1 MNKVEYEMQKLKGYV
16 TIALFILSGL
26 LASCGMFPQAEQEPE
41 PTLAPVQASAEVIA
55 EGRLVPYEH
64 VTLAFSTGGQIAEVL
79 VVEGEMISSG
89 QVIARLNHFEQAAAQ
104 VAAAQVEQVN
114 AEQALEDLNENA
126 DLAAAGARQQV
137 AVARDA
143 ARHAQW
149 RLDSLLSGSK
159 PVDIDSAQADV
170 VLLRDQLE
178 EAQKDFAGYRNK
190 PEDDVQR
197 ATYLSRLADAQHKYD
212 NAVSLLNNLEGSAT
226 EIDQAI
232 AEAELALAEARLQT
246 VEQDYAAL
254 EDGPDP
260 DELAKAQSRLKAA
273 EARLAAAEAAQEDL
287 TLVAPFEGE
296 VVDLSLKAGEQ
307 VAPGQPAVV
316 LADFSRWLV
325 ETDDLTEMEV
335 TEVFEGQRVWVT
347 PDALPELQLQGV
359 VASISNLHQERRGD
373 VVYTVKISLQKS
385 DPRLRW
391 GMTVETR
398 FENDQSQEGAQP

>member
-1 MNKVEYEMQKLKGYV
+1 MNKVEYDMQKMKAYV
-16 TIALFILSGL
+16 TIAFFIFSGL
-26 LASCGMFPQAEQEPE
+26 LASCAMFTQAEQEPE
-41 PTLAPVQASAEVIA
+41 LTLAPVQASAEVIA

-89 QVIARLNHFEQAAAQ
+89 QVIARLNHFEQAAAE

-178 EAQKDFAGYRNK
+178 EAQKDFARYSNK

-197 ATYLSRLADAQHKYD
+197 ATYLSRLADAQRKYD

-273 EARLAAAEAAQEDL
+273 EARLAAAEAGQEDL
-287 TLVAPFEGE
+287 TLMAPFTGE

-373 VVYTVKISLQKS
+373 VVYTVKISLKKS

-391 GMTVETR
+391 GMTVETH